1 MRTWS
6 WLVVFAAVLSGCLVT
21 VNGKTYNSLS
31 EAMKGSNDPKSP
43 PADQASP
50 NQPASGQAAAT
61 AAASAAPAAA
71 PGLTVEVDPATSP
84 NPVVIDVGAVP
95 TTVSDTNGY
104 VQCNNSDSYMSAAPV
119 ARIVVKA
126 KTRLRLL
133 SRNSGLITLPSNK
146 FFCYEHDTI
155 GATGLIFVNEGDYE
169 PGTYDV
175 YAMGRSGQN
184 VPTHVELV
192 IVDRVPKDAAALMDA
207 AAPLEA
213 KLQGSANPVYGS
225 YDVKPGTFQGEH
237 LKLDCARNRS
247 LIPVTRLDVVDAS
260 TWTVST
266 VRENAVYLQGP
277 DGQCVQGHGDLKKG
291 RYGVFVDAWNVGAK
305 VELAL
310 VDEERGLSLGD
321 APHVDPGDLKK
332 PLPVAV
338 TIPASEFKPKPLCG
352 AGARAPSFYVD
363 VKKPMTKVS
372 LNTLVAN
379 TDVDW
384 AVAGPLDQTKRP
396 YEWCRTGGRFWEK
409 LEKGTYAV
417 WVSAKDPAA
426 VGQKAYARLLGNFE
440 DHVVD
445 QKAEGDALAKLNP
458 VPADPALQER
468 QVWWTYPYYR
478 RDTKAVEALF
488 LDAPPQLF
496 VYLTSDADAVKAGE
510 ALLLERWGAEKS
522 VVIRANGERKD
533 VRTERLTT
541 AKPAKVLLPEDWPE
555 IAKPHEI
562 KDGYAITSPTDLPKF
577 AKWENDEAKRYACV
591 GNWME
596 KNDPTWGKNYN
607 LVNLRT
613 GETVT
618 DQKFRQADKVCNSA
632 RVEAAAKAVIADAYK
647 NRLAMREKLKKTL
660 PAKLK

>member
-6 WLVVFAAVLSGCLVT
+6 WLLVFAALLSGCVVT
-21 VNGKTYNSLS
+21 VNGKKYNSLA
-31 EAMKGSNDPKSP
+31 EAMKGSNDPQSP
-43 PADQASP
+43 PPEQGQT
-50 NQPASGQAAAT
+50 NQPGTSAPAANA
-61 AAASAAPAAA
+61 AAPAAA
-71 PGLTVEVDPATSP
+71 PGLTVELDPATSP

-95 TTVSDTNGY
+95 TTVSDTNNY
-104 VQCNNSDSYMSAAPV
+104 AQCRNSDSYLSAAPV
-119 ARIVVKA
+119 ARVVVKA
-126 KTRLRLL
+126 KTKLRLL
-133 SRNSGLITLPSNK
+133 SKNSGLITLPENR
-146 FFCYEHDTI
+146 FRCYEHDTI
-155 GATGLIFVNEGDYE
+155 GAKGLIFVNEGDYE
-169 PGTYDV
+169 PGTYDI
-175 YAMGRSGQN
+175 YAMGVNGAN
-184 VPTHVELV
+184 VATHVELV
-192 IVDRVPKDAAALMDA
+192 IVDRVPQDVAALLDAA
-207 AAPLEA
+207 PPIEA
-213 KLQGSANPVYGS
+213 KIQGTPNPLYAS
-225 YDVKPGTFQGEH
+225 FDVKPGTFQGEH
-237 LKLDCARNRS
+237 LKLDCAKNRA
-247 LIPVTRLDVVDAS
+247 LVPVTRLDVVDAS

-266 VRENAVYLQGP
+266 VRDHAVYLQGP
-277 DGQCVQGHGDLKKG
+277 DGKCVQGQGDLKKG
-291 RYGVFVDAWNVGAK
+291 RYGVFVDAWDVGAK
-305 VELAL
+305 VELAV
-310 VDEERGLSLGD
+310 VDGERGMSFGD

-332 PLPVAV
+332 PLPVEA
-338 TIPASEFKPKPLCG
+338 TIGADEFKPKPLCG
-352 AGARAPSFYVD
+352 GGARTPSFYLD

-372 LNTLVAN
+372 LGTLLAN

-384 AVAGPLDQTKRP
+384 VVAGPLDQTKRP
-396 YEWCRTGGRFWEK
+396 YEWCKTGGRYWEK

-417 WVSAKDPAA
+417 WASAKDPQA
-426 VGQKAYARLLGNFE
+426 VGQKAYARLLGRFD

-445 QKAEGDALAKLNP
+445 QKAEGDALAKLNA
-458 VPADPALQER
+458 VPADPALQDR

-555 IAKPHEI
+555 IAKPNEI

-577 AKWENDEAKRYACV
+577 AKWENDEAKRYSCV
-591 GNWME
+591 GNWMS

-632 RVEAAAKAVIADAYK
+632 RVEAAAKALIKDAYK